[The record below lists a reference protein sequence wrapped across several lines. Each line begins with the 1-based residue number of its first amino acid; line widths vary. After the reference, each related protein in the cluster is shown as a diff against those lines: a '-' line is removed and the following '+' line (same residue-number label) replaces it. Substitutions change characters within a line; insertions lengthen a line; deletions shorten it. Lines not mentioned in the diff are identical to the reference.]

1 MPVPQRDIEK
11 AKEIARAYG
20 ATRMILFGSAQ
31 RDFGSAQRDPKA
43 ARDLDLA
50 IGGVPGWTI
59 WKLAGEVERAIS
71 VPLDVVPLEPAS
83 DFTRLVEERGE
94 VLFER

>member
-20 ATRMILFGSAQ
+20 ATRVILFGSAQ
-31 RDFGSAQRDPKA
+31 HDPEA

-71 VPLDVVPLEPAS
+71 VPLDVVPLEPAT
-83 DFTRLVEERGE
+83 DFTRLVEGCGK